1 MSLSLISFRAVIE
14 DACEHCLLDF
24 RDTERNFSYLAGY
37 VPISNSFSKNS
48 HLLSQLPSLSSEDVA
63 AEICFIRSKRVL
75 YAAGTISG
83 GA

>member
-1 MSLSLISFRAVIE
+1 VSFLITVVRAVIE

-48 HLLSQLPSLSSEDVA
+48 HLLSQLPSFLSEDVA
-63 AEICFIRSKRVL
+63 AEFCPGRSKRVL